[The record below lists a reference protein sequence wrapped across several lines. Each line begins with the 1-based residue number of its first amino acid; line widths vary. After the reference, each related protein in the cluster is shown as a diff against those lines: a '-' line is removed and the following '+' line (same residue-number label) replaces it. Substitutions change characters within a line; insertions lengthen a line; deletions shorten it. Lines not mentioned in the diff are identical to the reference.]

1 MFAEDGHSK
10 SYMIAVLVFTLVV
23 TGIVTVFAK
32 RMLRTMEAATKLEQ
46 NKLEGGYADDA
57 PEDDVEMEIMV

>member
-1 MFAEDGHSK
+1 
-10 SYMIAVLVFTLVV
+10 MIAVLVFTLVV